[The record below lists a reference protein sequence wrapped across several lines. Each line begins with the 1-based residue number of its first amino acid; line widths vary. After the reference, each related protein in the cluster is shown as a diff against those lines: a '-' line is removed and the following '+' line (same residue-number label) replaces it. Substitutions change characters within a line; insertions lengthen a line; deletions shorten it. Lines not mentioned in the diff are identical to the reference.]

1 MIKSLKNKFKSLL
14 TSSKKLD
21 AALLQ
26 QLETILLTA
35 DVGLATTAAILQE
48 LQAAL
53 KRQNITD
60 VEQCKEVLRQQL
72 VARLQEVALPIDF
85 SQAKP
90 FVLLM
95 VGVNGAGKTTSLG
108 KIAQQ
113 LLRQDKKVLLAAG
126 DTFRAA
132 AIAQLQAWGERAKV
146 PVIAQQPGADSAAVL
161 FDAITSAKARDIDVL
176 LADSAGRL
184 HTQDNLMAEL
194 AKVVRVIKKV
204 DAQAPHETLLVLD
217 ANMGQN
223 ALQQAKQFAASLE
236 ITGLCITKLDG
247 SAKGGIVFAIA
258 AELALPIRFIGVGE
272 KIDDLQLFDPE
283 KFVGDL
289 LNNAQ

>member
-1 MIKSLKNKFKSLL
+1 MIKSLKSKFKSLF